1 MSDNPTDPLS
11 VLGHEVRMD
20 ILRALAEADGP
31 VSFSRLRERVGLR
44 DSGTFNYHLQELCRY
59 FVRETREG
67 YELGDAGSRVIGAAG
82 GAAAPSSDD
91 ETTTGAE
98 EAPAAADES
107 CPVCGERDCE
117 RLFHVH
123 LGPAWLGGRS

>member
-1 MSDNPTDPLS
+1 MTEDPTDPLS

-20 ILRALAEADGP
+20 ILRTLADADGP
-31 VSFSRLRERVGLR
+31 VSFSRLGERVGLR
-44 DSGTFNYHLQELCRY
+44 DSGTFNSHLQELCRY

-67 YELGDAGSRVIGAAG
+67 YELEDAGSRVIGAAG
-82 GAAAPSSDD
+82 GAAASAGD
-91 ETTTGAE
+91 EDS
-98 EAPAAADES
+98 AADET

-123 LGPAWLGGRS
+123 LGPTGFGGRS